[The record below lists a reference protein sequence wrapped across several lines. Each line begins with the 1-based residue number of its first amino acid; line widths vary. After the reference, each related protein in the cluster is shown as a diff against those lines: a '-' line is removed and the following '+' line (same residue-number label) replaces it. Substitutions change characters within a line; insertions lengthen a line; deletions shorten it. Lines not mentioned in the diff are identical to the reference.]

1 MVDISF
7 IIVNWNTRDILMDCL
22 HSIYKTVTDID
33 VEVYV
38 VDNNS
43 TDGSQ
48 AAVKKG
54 FPDVKLIE
62 NPANTGFAHA
72 NNQALRIMQGRFAV
86 LLNSDA
92 VLKEGAIDKLLAFMT
107 STHSAGIAGV
117 QLLNED
123 GSRQNSIDNFPSIET
138 EIFNKS
144 ILRLLFPGKYPSK
157 NSSYQWPTEVDSV
170 IGACMM
176 VRKEA
181 MDEVGVLDEDYFIFL
196 EETDWCFRMYNK
208 GWKVYHVPDAEVF
221 HLSGHSKK
229 KNPWRSQIEYYK
241 SLYMFFRKNR
251 TPVSYLTLRILK
263 PWKISINLILNILGN
278 LITLFQKEGLRN
290 RLLKYYKLSVWHLL
304 MCPDSMGIQK
314 NYAKQKD
321 S

>member
-1 MVDISF
+1 
-7 IIVNWNTRDILMDCL
+7 MDCL
-22 HSIYKTVTDID
+22 NSIYETVKDID
-33 VEVYV
+33 VEIYV

-62 NPANTGFAHA
+62 NETNTGFGYA

-92 VLKEGAIDKLLAFMT
+92 VLKENSVKRLLAFMT
-107 STHSAGIAGV
+107 TTPSAGIAGV
-117 QLLNED
+117 QLLNDD
-123 GSRQNSIDNFPSIET
+123 GSRQNSIDNFPSTET

-144 ILRLLFPGKYPSK
+144 ILRLFFPGKYPNK
-157 NSSYQWPTEVDSV
+157 NMSYKNPIEVDSV

-181 MDEVGVLDEDYFIFL
+181 MAEVGIFDEDYFIFL
-196 EETDWCFRMYNK
+196 EETDWCFRMNKK

-229 KNPWRSQIEYYK
+229 RTPWRSQIEYYI
-241 SLYMFFRKNR
+241 SLYKFFKKNR
-251 TPVSYLTLRILK
+251 TQASYLTLRVLK
-263 PWKISINLILNILGN
+263 PCKIFINLILNILGN

-314 NYAKQKD
+314 KPH
-321 S
+321 

>member
-1 MVDISF
+1 
-7 IIVNWNTRDILMDCL
+7 MDCL
-22 HSIYKTVTDID
+22 DSIYKTVTDID
-33 VEVYV
+33 WEIYV

-48 AAVKKG
+48 AEVKKR
-54 FPDVKLIE
+54 FPEVKLIE
-62 NPANTGFAHA
+62 NETNTGFAHA
-72 NNQALRIMQGRFAV
+72 NNQALSIMHGRFAV

-92 VLKEGAIDKLLAFMT
+92 VLKENSVKRLLAFMT
-107 STHSAGIAGV
+107 TTPSAGIAGV
-117 QLLNED
+117 QLLNDD
-123 GSRQNSIDNFPSIET
+123 GSRQNSIDNFPSSET

-144 ILRLLFPGKYPSK
+144 ILRLFFPGKYPSK
-157 NSSYQWPTEVDSV
+157 NMSYKDPIEVDSV

-181 MDEVGVLDEDYFIFL
+181 IGDVGVFDEDYFIFL
-196 EETDWCFRMYNK
+196 EETDWCFRMNKK
-208 GWKVYHVPDAEVF
+208 GWKVYHVPNAEVF

-229 KNPWRSQIEYYK
+229 RTPWRSQIEYYI
-241 SLYMFFRKNR
+241 SLYKFFKKNR
-251 TPVSYLTLRILK
+251 TQASYLTLRVLK
-263 PWKISINLILNILGN
+263 PCKIFINLILNILGN

-314 NYAKQKD
+314 KPH
-321 S
+321 

>member
-22 HSIYKTVTDID
+22 NSIYKTVTDID
-33 VEVYV
+33 REIYV

-54 FPDVKLIE
+54 FPDVRLIE
-62 NPANTGFAHA
+62 NETNTGFAHA
-72 NNQALRIMQGRFAV
+72 NNQALSIMKGKFAI

-92 VLKEGAIDKLLAFMT
+92 VLKENAIRKLLTFMT
-107 STHSAGIAGV
+107 STPCAGIAGV

-123 GSRQNSIDNFPSIET
+123 GSRQNSIDNFPSMET

-144 ILRLLFPGKYPSK
+144 ILRLFFPGKYPSK
-157 NSSYQWPTEVDSV
+157 NRVYQNPIEVDSV
-170 IGACMM
+170 IGACMI

-181 MDEVGVLDEDYFIFL
+181 IEEVGVFDEDYFIFL
-196 EETDWCFRMYNK
+196 EETDWCFRMYKK

-221 HLSGHSKK
+221 HLSGYSKK
-229 KNPWRSQIEYYK
+229 KTPWRSQIEYYK
-241 SLYMFFRKNR
+241 SLYKFFRKNR
-251 TPVSYLTLRILK
+251 TPASYLTLRVLK
-263 PWKISINLILNILGN
+263 PCKIFINLILNILGN
-278 LITLFQKEGLRN
+278 LITLFQKERLRN

-314 NYAKQKD
+314 NRKK
-321 S
+321 

>member
-1 MVDISF
+1 
-7 IIVNWNTRDILMDCL
+7 MDCL
-22 HSIYKTVTDID
+22 NSIYETVKDID
-33 VEVYV
+33 VEIYV

-48 AAVKKG
+48 VAVKNG
-54 FPDVKLIE
+54 FADVKLIE
-62 NPANTGFAHA
+62 NETNTGFGYA

-92 VLKEGAIDKLLAFMT
+92 VLKENSVKRLLAFMT
-107 STHSAGIAGV
+107 TTPSAGIAGV
-117 QLLNED
+117 QLLNDD
-123 GSRQNSIDNFPSIET
+123 GSRQNSIDNFPSSET

-144 ILRLLFPGKYPSK
+144 ILRLFFPGKYPSK
-157 NSSYQWPTEVDSV
+157 NMSYKDPIEVDSV

-181 MDEVGVLDEDYFIFL
+181 IGDVGVFDEDYFIFL
-196 EETDWCFRMYNK
+196 EETDWCFRMNKK

-229 KNPWRSQIEYYK
+229 RTPWRSQIEYYI
-241 SLYMFFRKNR
+241 SLYKFFKKNR
-251 TPVSYLTLRILK
+251 TQASYLTLRVLK
-263 PWKISINLILNILGN
+263 PCKIFINLILNILGN

-290 RLLKYYKLSVWHLL
+290 RLLKYYKLSVWRLL

-314 NYAKQKD
+314 KPH
-321 S
+321 

>member
-1 MVDISF
+1 LVDISF

-22 HSIYKTVTDID
+22 NSIYETVKDID
-33 VEVYV
+33 VEIYV

-48 AAVKKG
+48 AAVKNG
-54 FPDVKLIE
+54 FADVKLIE
-62 NPANTGFAHA
+62 NETNTGFGYA

-92 VLKEGAIDKLLAFMT
+92 VLKENSVKRLLAFMT
-107 STHSAGIAGV
+107 TTPRAGIAGV
-117 QLLNED
+117 QLLNDD
-123 GSRQNSIDNFPSIET
+123 GSRQNSIDNFPSSET

-144 ILRLLFPGKYPSK
+144 ILRLFFPGKYPSK
-157 NSSYQWPTEVDSV
+157 NMSYKDPIEVDSV

-181 MDEVGVLDEDYFIFL
+181 IGDVGVFDEDYFIFL
-196 EETDWCFRMYNK
+196 EETDWCFRMNKK

-229 KNPWRSQIEYYK
+229 RTPWRSQIEYYI
-241 SLYMFFRKNR
+241 SLYKFFKKNR
-251 TPVSYLTLRILK
+251 TQASYLTLRVLK
-263 PWKISINLILNILGN
+263 PCKIFINLILNILGN

-314 NYAKQKD
+314 KPH
-321 S
+321 

>member
-7 IIVNWNTRDILMDCL
+7 IIVNWNTCDILIDCL
-22 HSIYKTVTDID
+22 DSIYKTVTDID
-33 VEVYV
+33 REIYV

-48 AAVKKG
+48 AAVKKR

-62 NPANTGFAHA
+62 NKTNTGFAHA
-72 NNQALRIMQGRFAV
+72 NNQALGIMKGRFAV

-92 VLKEGAIDKLLAFMT
+92 VLKENAIKKLLAFMDN
-107 STHSAGIAGV
+107 SPGVGIAGV
-117 QLLNED
+117 QLLNDD
-123 GSRQNSIDNFPSIET
+123 GSRQNSIDNFPSTET

-144 ILRLLFPGKYPSK
+144 ILRLFFPGKYPSK
-157 NSSYQWPTEVDSV
+157 NRNYQDPIEVDSV
-170 IGACMM
+170 IGACMI

-181 MDEVGVLDEDYFIFL
+181 MDEVGVFDEDYFIFL
-196 EETDWCFRMYNK
+196 EETDWCFRMYRK

-229 KNPWRSQIEYYK
+229 KTPWKSQIEYYK
-241 SLYMFFRKNR
+241 SLYKFFRKNSS
-251 TPVSYLTLRILK
+251 PLSYFSLRILK
-263 PWKISINLILNILGN
+263 PCKIFVNLILNIFVN
-278 LITLFQKEGLRN
+278 LVTLFQKEGLRN
-290 RLLKYYKLSVWHLL
+290 RLVKYYKLFVWHLL
-304 MCPDSMGIQK
+304 MCPDSMGIQRK
-314 NYAKQKD
+314 

>member
-1 MVDISF
+1 
-7 IIVNWNTRDILMDCL
+7 MDCL
-22 HSIYKTVTDID
+22 NSIYKTVKDID
-33 VEVYV
+33 VEIYV

-48 AAVKKG
+48 AAVKNG

-62 NPANTGFAHA
+62 NETNTGFGYA

-92 VLKEGAIDKLLAFMT
+92 VLKENSVKRLLAFMT
-107 STHSAGIAGV
+107 TTPSAGIAGV
-117 QLLNED
+117 QLLNDD
-123 GSRQNSIDNFPSIET
+123 GSRQNSIDNFPSSET

-144 ILRLLFPGKYPSK
+144 ILRLFFPGKYPSK
-157 NSSYQWPTEVDSV
+157 NMSYKDPIEVDSV

-181 MDEVGVLDEDYFIFL
+181 IGDVGVFDEDYFIFL
-196 EETDWCFRMYNK
+196 EETDWCFRMYKK

-229 KNPWRSQIEYYK
+229 KNPWRSQIEYYI
-241 SLYMFFRKNR
+241 SLYKFFRKNR
-251 TPVSYLTLRILK
+251 TPASYLTLRVLK
-263 PWKISINLILNILGN
+263 PCKILTNLILNILGN
-278 LITLFQKEGLRN
+278 LITLFQKEGPRG

-314 NYAKQKD
+314 R
-321 S
+321 

>member
-1 MVDISF
+1 
-7 IIVNWNTRDILMDCL
+7 MDCL
-22 HSIYKTVTDID
+22 DSIYKTVTDI
-33 VEVYV
+33 EWEIYV

-48 AAVKKG
+48 AEVKKR
-54 FPDVKLIE
+54 FPEVKLIE
-62 NPANTGFAHA
+62 NETNTGFGYA

-92 VLKEGAIDKLLAFMT
+92 VLKENSIKRLLAFMT
-107 STHSAGIAGV
+107 TTPSAGIAGV
-117 QLLNED
+117 QLLNDD
-123 GSRQNSIDNFPSIET
+123 GSRQNSIDNFPSSET

-144 ILRLLFPGKYPSK
+144 ILRLFFPGKYPSK
-157 NSSYQWPTEVDSV
+157 NMSYKDPIEVDSV

-181 MDEVGVLDEDYFIFL
+181 IGDVGVFDEDYFIFL
-196 EETDWCFRMYNK
+196 EETDWCFRMNKK

-229 KNPWRSQIEYYK
+229 RTPWRSQIEYYI
-241 SLYMFFRKNR
+241 SLYKFFKKNR
-251 TPVSYLTLRILK
+251 TQASYLTLRVLK
-263 PWKISINLILNILGN
+263 PCKIFINLILNILGN
-278 LITLFQKEGLRN
+278 LVTLFQKEGLRN

-304 MCPDSMGIQK
+304 RCPDSMGIQK
-314 NYAKQKD
+314 KP
-321 S
+321 

>member
-1 MVDISF
+1 
-7 IIVNWNTRDILMDCL
+7 MDCL
-22 HSIYKTVTDID
+22 DSIYKTVTDID
-33 VEVYV
+33 WEIYV

-48 AAVKKG
+48 AEVKKR
-54 FPDVKLIE
+54 FPEVKLIE
-62 NPANTGFAHA
+62 NETNTGFAHA
-72 NNQALRIMQGRFAV
+72 NNQALSIMHGRFAV

-92 VLKEGAIDKLLAFMT
+92 VLKENSVKRLLAFMT
-107 STHSAGIAGV
+107 TTPRAGIAGV
-117 QLLNED
+117 QLLNDD
-123 GSRQNSIDNFPSIET
+123 GSRQNSIDNFPSSET

-144 ILRLLFPGKYPSK
+144 ILRLFFPGKYPSK
-157 NSSYQWPTEVDSV
+157 NMSYKDPIEVDSV

-181 MDEVGVLDEDYFIFL
+181 IGDVGVFDEDYFIFL
-196 EETDWCFRMYNK
+196 EETDWCFRMNKK

-229 KNPWRSQIEYYK
+229 RTPWRSQIEYYI
-241 SLYMFFRKNR
+241 SLYKFFKKNR
-251 TPVSYLTLRILK
+251 TQASYLTLRVLK
-263 PWKISINLILNILGN
+263 PCKIFINLILNILGN

-314 NYAKQKD
+314 KPH
-321 S
+321 

>member
-1 MVDISF
+1 
-7 IIVNWNTRDILMDCL
+7 MDCL
-22 HSIYKTVTDID
+22 NSIYETVKDID
-33 VEVYV
+33 VEIYV

-48 AAVKKG
+48 VAVKNG
-54 FPDVKLIE
+54 FADVKLIE
-62 NPANTGFAHA
+62 NETNTGFGYA

-92 VLKEGAIDKLLAFMT
+92 VLKENSIKRLLAFMT
-107 STHSAGIAGV
+107 TTPSAGIAGV
-117 QLLNED
+117 QLLNDD
-123 GSRQNSIDNFPSIET
+123 GSRQNSIDNFPSSET

-144 ILRLLFPGKYPSK
+144 ILRLFFPGKYPSK
-157 NSSYQWPTEVDSV
+157 NMSYKDPIEVDSV

-181 MDEVGVLDEDYFIFL
+181 MEEVGVFDEDYFIFL
-196 EETDWCFRMYNK
+196 EETDWCFRMNKK

-229 KNPWRSQIEYYK
+229 RTPWRSQIEYYI
-241 SLYMFFRKNR
+241 SLYKFFKKNR
-251 TPVSYLTLRILK
+251 TQASYLTLRVLK
-263 PWKISINLILNILGN
+263 PCKIFINLILNILGN

-314 NYAKQKD
+314 KPH
-321 S
+321 

>member
-22 HSIYKTVTDID
+22 NSIYKTVTDIE
-33 VEVYV
+33 VEIYV

-48 AAVKKG
+48 AAVKKE
-54 FPDVKLIE
+54 FPEVKLIG
-62 NPANTGFAHA
+62 NKTNTGFAHA
-72 NNQALRIMQGRFAV
+72 NNQALSIMQGKFAV

-92 VLKEGAIDKLLAFMT
+92 VLKEGAIKKLLAFMT
-107 STHSAGIAGV
+107 GTSDAGIAGV

-144 ILRLLFPGKYPSK
+144 ILRLILPGKYPGK
-157 NSSYQWPTEVDSV
+157 NMSYKDPIEVDSV
-170 IGACMM
+170 IGACMII
-176 VRKEA
+176 RKEA
-181 MDEVGVLDEDYFIFL
+181 MGEVGVFDEDYFIFL
-196 EETDWCFRMYNK
+196 EETDWCFRMYKK
-208 GWKVYHVPDAEVF
+208 GWKVYHVPDAEVL

-241 SLYMFFRKNR
+241 SLYKFFRKNR
-251 TPVSYLTLRILK
+251 TPASYLALRILK
-263 PWKISINLILNILGN
+263 PCKIFINLILNILGN
-278 LITLFQKEGLRN
+278 LITLFQSERLRG
-290 RLLKYYKLSVWHLL
+290 RLLKYYKLYVWHLL
-304 MCPDSMGIQK
+304 MCPNSMGIQK
-314 NYAKQKD
+314 KP
-321 S
+321 

>member
-1 MVDISF
+1 
-7 IIVNWNTRDILMDCL
+7 MDCL
-22 HSIYKTVTDID
+22 NSIYKTVKDID
-33 VEVYV
+33 VEIYV

-48 AAVKKG
+48 VAVKNG
-54 FPDVKLIE
+54 FADVKLIE
-62 NPANTGFAHA
+62 NETNTGFGYA

-92 VLKEGAIDKLLAFMT
+92 VLKENSVKRLLAFMT
-107 STHSAGIAGV
+107 TTPSAGIAGV
-117 QLLNED
+117 QLLNDD
-123 GSRQNSIDNFPSIET
+123 GSRQNSIDNFPSLET

-144 ILRLLFPGKYPSK
+144 ILRLFFPGKYPNK
-157 NSSYQWPTEVDSV
+157 NMSYKNPIEVDSV

-181 MDEVGVLDEDYFIFL
+181 MAEVGIFDEDYFIFL
-196 EETDWCFRMYNK
+196 EETDWCFRMNKK

-229 KNPWRSQIEYYK
+229 RTPWRSQIEYYI
-241 SLYMFFRKNR
+241 SLYKFFRKNR
-251 TPVSYLTLRILK
+251 TPASYLTLRVLK
-263 PWKISINLILNILGN
+263 PCKILTNLILNILGN
-278 LITLFQKEGLRN
+278 LITLFQKEGPRG

-314 NYAKQKD
+314 R
-321 S
+321 

>member
-1 MVDISF
+1 
-7 IIVNWNTRDILMDCL
+7 MDCL
-22 HSIYKTVTDID
+22 NSIYETVKDID
-33 VEVYV
+33 VEIYV

-48 AAVKKG
+48 VAVKNG
-54 FPDVKLIE
+54 FADVKLIE
-62 NPANTGFAHA
+62 NETNTGFGYA

-92 VLKEGAIDKLLAFMT
+92 VLKENSIKRLLAFMT
-107 STHSAGIAGV
+107 TTPSAGIAGV
-117 QLLNED
+117 QLLNDD
-123 GSRQNSIDNFPSIET
+123 GSRQNSIDNFPSSET

-144 ILRLLFPGKYPSK
+144 ILRLFFPGKYPSK
-157 NSSYQWPTEVDSV
+157 NMSYKDPIEVDSV

-181 MDEVGVLDEDYFIFL
+181 IGDVGVFDEDYFIFL
-196 EETDWCFRMYNK
+196 EETDWCFRMNKK
-208 GWKVYHVPDAEVF
+208 GWKVYHVPNAEVF

-229 KNPWRSQIEYYK
+229 RTPWRSQIEYYI
-241 SLYMFFRKNR
+241 SLYKFFKKNR
-251 TPVSYLTLRILK
+251 TQASYLTLRVLK
-263 PWKISINLILNILGN
+263 PCKIFINLILNILGN

-314 NYAKQKD
+314 KPH
-321 S
+321 

>member
-1 MVDISF
+1 
-7 IIVNWNTRDILMDCL
+7 MDCL
-22 HSIYKTVTDID
+22 NSIYKTVKDID
-33 VEVYV
+33 VEIYV

-62 NPANTGFAHA
+62 NETNTGFGYA

-92 VLKEGAIDKLLAFMT
+92 VLKENSVKRLLAFMT
-107 STHSAGIAGV
+107 TTPRAGIAGV
-117 QLLNED
+117 QLLNDD
-123 GSRQNSIDNFPSIET
+123 GSRQNSIDNFPSLET

-144 ILRLLFPGKYPSK
+144 ILRLFFPGKYPSK
-157 NSSYQWPTEVDSV
+157 NMSYKDPIEVDSV

-181 MDEVGVLDEDYFIFL
+181 IGDVGVFDEDYFIFL
-196 EETDWCFRMYNK
+196 EETDWCFRMNKK

-229 KNPWRSQIEYYK
+229 RTPWRSQIEYYI
-241 SLYMFFRKNR
+241 SLYKFFKKNR
-251 TPVSYLTLRILK
+251 TQASYLTLRVIK
-263 PWKISINLILNILGN
+263 PCKIFINLILNILGN

-314 NYAKQKD
+314 KPH
-321 S
+321 

>member
-1 MVDISF
+1 
-7 IIVNWNTRDILMDCL
+7 MDCL
-22 HSIYKTVTDID
+22 NSIYETVKDID
-33 VEVYV
+33 VEIYV

-48 AAVKKG
+48 AAVKNG
-54 FPDVKLIE
+54 FADVKLIE
-62 NPANTGFAHA
+62 NETNTGFGYA

-92 VLKEGAIDKLLAFMT
+92 VLKENSVKRLLAFMT
-107 STHSAGIAGV
+107 TTPRAGIAGV
-117 QLLNED
+117 QLLNDD
-123 GSRQNSIDNFPSIET
+123 GSRQNSIDNFPSSET

-144 ILRLLFPGKYPSK
+144 ILRLFFPGKYPSK
-157 NSSYQWPTEVDSV
+157 NMSYKDPIEVDSV

-181 MDEVGVLDEDYFIFL
+181 IGDVGVFDEDYFIFL
-196 EETDWCFRMYNK
+196 EETDWCFRMNKK

-229 KNPWRSQIEYYK
+229 RTPWRSQIEYYI
-241 SLYMFFRKNR
+241 SLYKFFKKNR
-251 TPVSYLTLRILK
+251 TQASYLTLRVLK
-263 PWKISINLILNILGN
+263 PCKIFINLILNILGN

-314 NYAKQKD
+314 KPH
-321 S
+321 

>member
-7 IIVNWNTRDILMDCL
+7 IIVNWNTRKILMDCL
-22 HSIYKTVTDID
+22 HSIYKTVTDINF
-33 VEVYV
+33 EIHV

-43 TDGSQ
+43 KDGSQ
-48 AAVKKG
+48 MAVKKE

-62 NPANTGFAHA
+62 NEVNTGFAHA
-72 NNQALRIMQGRFAV
+72 NNQAFNIMRGRFAV

-92 VLKEGAIDKLLAFMT
+92 VLKEHSIEKLLAFMT
-107 STHSAGIAGV
+107 GTPRAGIAGV
-117 QLLNED
+117 QLLNDD

-138 EIFNKS
+138 EIFNKN
-144 ILRLLFPGKYPSK
+144 ILRLFFPNKYPSK
-157 NSSYQWPTEVDSV
+157 NRSYQEPIEVDSV
-170 IGACMM
+170 IGACMI

-181 MDEVGVLDEDYFIFL
+181 MEEVGMFDEDYFIFL
-196 EETDWCFRMYNK
+196 EETDWCFRMYKK

-241 SLYMFFRKNR
+241 SLYKFFRKNR
-251 TPVSYLTLRILK
+251 TTIVYLIVRILK
-263 PWKISINLILNILGN
+263 PCKIFVNLILNISGN
-278 LITLFQKEGLRN
+278 VITLFQTEGLRN
-290 RLLKYYKLSVWHLL
+290 RLLKYYKLFVWHLL
-304 MCPDSMGIQK
+304 MCPDSMGIQRT
-314 NYAKQKD
+314 

>member
-22 HSIYKTVTDID
+22 NSIYKTVTDID
-33 VEVYV
+33 VEIYV

-48 AAVKKG
+48 AAVKKE
-54 FPDVKLIE
+54 FPEVKLIE
-62 NPANTGFAHA
+62 NKTNTGFAHA
-72 NNQALRIMQGRFAV
+72 NNQALNIMKGKFAV

-92 VLKEGAIDKLLAFMT
+92 VLKENSIKKLLTFMT
-107 STHSAGIAGV
+107 GNSSAGIAGV
-117 QLLNED
+117 QLLNDD
-123 GSRQNSIDNFPSIET
+123 GTRQNSIDNFPSIET

-144 ILRLLFPGKYPSK
+144 ILRLLLPGKYPGK
-157 NSSYQWPTEVDSV
+157 NMSYKDPIEVDSV
-170 IGACMM
+170 IGACMI

-181 MDEVGVLDEDYFIFL
+181 IDEVGVFDEDYFIFL
-196 EETDWCFRMYNK
+196 EETDWCFRMYK
-208 GWKVYHVPDAEVF
+208 KSWKVFHVSDAEVF

-251 TPVSYLTLRILK
+251 TPASYLTLRILK
-263 PWKISINLILNILGN
+263 PCKIFINLILNILGN
-278 LITLFQKEGLRN
+278 LITLFQNEGLRG

-314 NYAKQKD
+314 KPY
-321 S
+321 